1 MQSMTGFGCG
11 DAIQDGRQLTIELR
25 SVNHRYLDISM
36 RLPRSLN
43 FLEENLRRLLK
54 QGVERGHVDVYVNY
68 TNTRADAQQII
79 VDQALLAAYQQA
91 AEDIA
96 QQTNLLDDRS
106 VCRSMEWTGVLRI
119 EETADDRDEIL
130 ILATQAMQR
139 AIDDLKNMRKQ
150 EGDILYQDIQLKIHS
165 LQEIVSNIAKRAPLV
180 VEEYQA
186 KLQERIEN
194 LLSETAVIDQSRL
207 ANEVAVLADRACVD
221 EEIVRLESHCSQV
234 LDLMSHEQVSIGR
247 KLDFIVQEINRELNT
262 VGSKASD
269 LAIVNCVI
277 DGKAQT
283 EKMREQIQNIE

>member
-43 FLEENLRRLLK
+43 FLEENLRRLIK
-54 QGVERGHVDVYVNY
+54 QDIGRGHVDVYVNY
-68 TNTRADAQQII
+68 TNTRADARQVV
-79 VDQALLAAYQQA
+79 VDQPLLSAYQQA
-91 AEDIA
+91 ADDILE
-96 QQTNLLDDRS
+96 QNHLPDDRS
-106 VCRSMEWTGVLRI
+106 ICRSMEWTGVLRI

-130 ILATQAMQR
+130 LLATQAMQM

-150 EGDILYQDIQLKIHS
+150 EGAILCQDITLKVQS
-165 LQEIVSNIAKRAPLV
+165 LQEIVANIAKRAPLV
-180 VEEYQA
+180 VDEYQT
-186 KLQERIEN
+186 KLHERIEA
-194 LLSETAVIDQSRL
+194 LLSESLPTDQSRL
-207 ANEVAVLADRACVD
+207 ANEVAILADRACVD
-221 EEIVRLESHCSQV
+221 EEVVRLVSHCGQI
-234 LDLMSHEQVSIGR
+234 LDLMNHERVGIGR

-269 LAIVNCVI
+269 LAIVNYVI